1 MKIAG
6 RNRIFSPWEYMENLS
21 KVALMLVMKLA
32 NFSTG
37 SKI

>member
-6 RNRIFSPWEYMENLS
+6 RIFLPWKFMENLLN
-21 KVALMLVMKLA
+21 VALMLVMKLA